1 MTTNGLV
8 VTSPSSLSQKQ
19 QLNKEEGNNSSKYLE
34 TLVMTTKEKPQFE
47 YFIFTE
53 EIYGQIVNQMFRFA
67 SLYAFGQML
76 NRTPVFSH
84 NDILMRDYEAK
95 LRVQMPN
102 FYKKIYFLK
111 NKIDQNKI
119 KRVELAKTCCVYSN
133 PEILF
138 EYKEFNGLML
148 TGGIQFENY
157 LYFDHIRKKIL
168 NLFEFGQRV
177 YENVA
182 LIKNRLND
190 FSHKMCVHTPFSD
203 YVGLG
208 DTAINQ
214 IGEAIQY
221 LRNFLPRI
229 VKSRIHLYSLLLF
242 GMEKKYIN
250 SLKNVY
256 NESLFD
262 NIHFMV
268 DLEMSRLEEL
278 HFAQKSCDSLLLTAS
293 LTANAFWMGY
303 LMPEDKPIF
312 FVRKKWQLNRY
323 GKNFYLDSREN
334 LPSDWITIE
343 EEWLHKH

>member
-1 MTTNGLV
+1 
-8 VTSPSSLSQKQ
+8 
-19 QLNKEEGNNSSKYLE
+19 
-34 TLVMTTKEKPQFE
+34 MTTKEKPQFE

-111 NKIDQNKI
+111 
-119 KRVELAKTCCVYSN
+119 
-133 PEILF
+133 
-138 EYKEFNGLML
+138 
-148 TGGIQFENY
+148 
-157 LYFDHIRKKIL
+157 
-168 NLFEFGQRV
+168 
-177 YENVA
+177 
-182 LIKNRLND
+182 
-190 FSHKMCVHTPFSD
+190 
-203 YVGLG
+203 
-208 DTAINQ
+208 
-214 IGEAIQY
+214 
-221 LRNFLPRI
+221 
-229 VKSRIHLYSLLLF
+229 SRINLYSLLLF

-262 NIHFMV
+262 KIHFMV

>member
-1 MTTNGLV
+1 
-8 VTSPSSLSQKQ
+8 
-19 QLNKEEGNNSSKYLE
+19 
-34 TLVMTTKEKPQFE
+34 
-47 YFIFTE
+47 
-53 EIYGQIVNQMFRFA
+53 
-67 SLYAFGQML
+67 
-76 NRTPVFSH
+76 
-84 NDILMRDYEAK
+84 
-95 LRVQMPN
+95 
-102 FYKKIYFLK
+102 
-111 NKIDQNKI
+111 
-119 KRVELAKTCCVYSN
+119 
-133 PEILF
+133 
-138 EYKEFNGLML
+138 
-148 TGGIQFENY
+148 
-157 LYFDHIRKKIL
+157 
-168 NLFEFGQRV
+168 
-177 YENVA
+177 
-182 LIKNRLND
+182 
-190 FSHKMCVHTPFSD
+190 MCVHTPFSD

-262 NIHFMV
+262 KIHFMV

>member
-1 MTTNGLV
+1 
-8 VTSPSSLSQKQ
+8 
-19 QLNKEEGNNSSKYLE
+19 
-34 TLVMTTKEKPQFE
+34 
-47 YFIFTE
+47 
-53 EIYGQIVNQMFRFA
+53 
-67 SLYAFGQML
+67 
-76 NRTPVFSH
+76 
-84 NDILMRDYEAK
+84 
-95 LRVQMPN
+95 
-102 FYKKIYFLK
+102 
-111 NKIDQNKI
+111 
-119 KRVELAKTCCVYSN
+119 
-133 PEILF
+133 
-138 EYKEFNGLML
+138 
-148 TGGIQFENY
+148 
-157 LYFDHIRKKIL
+157 
-168 NLFEFGQRV
+168 
-177 YENVA
+177 
-182 LIKNRLND
+182 
-190 FSHKMCVHTPFSD
+190 MCVHTPFSD

-256 NESLFD
+256 NEVINWKNNLEIFYFPLLRCIYLPIFFLLKISKSFQFYFQSLFD